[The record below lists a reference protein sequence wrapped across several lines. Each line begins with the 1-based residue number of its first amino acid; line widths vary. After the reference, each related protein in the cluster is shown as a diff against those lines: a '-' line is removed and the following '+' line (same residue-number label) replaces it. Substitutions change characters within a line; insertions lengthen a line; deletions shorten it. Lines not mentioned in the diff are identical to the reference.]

1 MKFINCMQQGYKL
14 KKTRHPAHSNSILCK
29 GNNETWW
36 LICDQ
41 IRGQPCG
48 ICFLHIFTWVRQ
60 GWEENKTSVLFTS
73 FFFIIF
79 ICISVGVEMKLL
91 KLMKHQYKIW
101 LLMKF
106 MPCWVTVILVQC
118 KLLSADTLNH
128 RYHCILSDFQKNK
141 TKKTHQTDELRLSKK
156 RGANLQTSERML
168 IAKIVIPL

>member
-1 MKFINCMQQGYKL
+1 MIKL
-14 KKTRHPAHSNSILCK
+14 EVNHVESVSCI
-29 GNNETWW
+29 
-36 LICDQ
+36 
-41 IRGQPCG
+41 
-48 ICFLHIFTWVRQ
+48 FLH
-60 GWEENKTSVLFTS
+60 GWDKVGRKTKHLFCS
-73 FFFIIF
+73 HPFFFIYIY
-79 ICISVGVEMKLL
+79 ISVGVEMKLL

-168 IAKIVIPL
+168 IAKTVIPL